1 MPTIVIIDDQ
11 FTSRQILVELVKG
24 IEEHLTVETFA
35 SPTEALRW
43 AHWHQP
49 DLVLTDYKMP
59 DMDGIEFVQRLRTLS
74 GCGQVPIVMITSLE
88 DRNVRYSALEAGV
101 TDFLIKPVDHIECR
115 VRCRNLLTQR
125 RQQRIIQDRTRWLE
139 RRVSEATSE
148 IRVREQETLLRLAKA
163 GEYRDEITGNHVIRM
178 AKFSRL
184 IGEKLGLSEEECG
197 VIELAAPMHDI
208 GKIGIPDHI
217 LSKPGRLTDE
227 ELGVMK
233 THSQIGYEILRDS
246 PSKYLQMGAVIA
258 LGHHEK
264 FDGSGYPKGLR
275 GEEIP
280 LVARIV
286 AIADVYDAL
295 TSERPYKQPWSVDDA
310 VRFMNAE
317 RGKHFDPR
325 CLDAFN
331 SQLDKVLKIQYLL
344 RDDTG
349 AQQLS

>member
-1 MPTIVIIDDQ
+1 MPTVAIIDDQ
-11 FTSRQILVELVKG
+11 FTSRQILVELIKG
-24 IEEHLTVETFA
+24 IEDHLVVETFA
-35 SPTEALRW
+35 SPGEALRW
-43 AHWHQP
+43 AHWHRP

-59 DMDGIEFVQRLRTLS
+59 EMDGIEFIQRLRT
-74 GCGQVPIVMITSLE
+74 VPACRDIPVVMITSLE
-88 DRNVRYSALEAGV
+88 DRNVRYSALEAGA

-125 RQQRIIQDRTRWLE
+125 RQQKIIQDRTRWLE

-163 GEYRDEITGNHVIRM
+163 GEYRDEVTGNHVVRM

-184 IGEKLGLSEEECG
+184 IAEKLGLPDEECS

-217 LSKPGRLTDE
+217 LSKPARLTE
-227 ELGVMK
+227 EEFGLMK
-233 THSQIGYEILRDS
+233 THTQIGYEILKDS

-258 LGHHEK
+258 LGHHERV
-264 FDGSGYPKGLR
+264 DGSGYPKGLR

-286 AIADVYDAL
+286 AVADAYDAL
-295 TSERPYKQPWSVDDA
+295 TSERPYKTAWSVDAA
-310 VRFMNAE
+310 VRTLNDA
-317 RGKHFDPR
+317 RGTHFDPR

-331 SQLDKVLKIQYLL
+331 SQLDQVLKVQYLL
-344 RDDTG
+344 RDPG
-349 AQQLS
+349 REEQSG